1 MPSTGLARIPD
12 AARVLVGLAAGFGI
26 GLGLAGT
33 TRPSLLLLVAAAETV
48 GALWVNAI
56 RMTVVP
62 LVAALLISR
71 IAGTSGPASRVG
83 AKALALFVCLAAA
96 SALFAAVVAS
106 PIINALPLDPAA
118 LDRLRAQA
126 VAPASD
132 VPPFRDWL
140 TALVP
145 PNAVKAA
152 ADGAL
157 LPFVVFVVCFA
168 FALSRTEEETRQTL
182 VRLFDAIT
190 RTMFVLIG
198 WIIRLSPVGVLA
210 LGLSLAARGG
220 IGVVS
225 ALGVYVA
232 LVSILLVA
240 ATLLLYPVVKFAGG
254 VSFRRFARACAPVQV
269 IAFSTRSSFASLPV
283 LVDRAE
289 RSLNIS
295 PHVSGV
301 VLPIAVSVFKF
312 GMPLMRFTGACFIA
326 RLFGVPL
333 GWVDVLALA
342 AALTAVSFY
351 TPGVPSGSLVILA
364 PIFDVFGLPTE
375 GIGLL
380 LAVDLVPDMFV
391 TVSNTT
397 ADMAVAVLLS
407 RPGAIS
413 KTGTGVY
420 AAR

>member
-1 MPSTGLARIPD
+1 MGAAGLARIPD
-12 AARVLVGLAAGFGI
+12 AARVLIGLVAGFGI
-26 GLGLAGT
+26 GLALAGT
-33 TRPSLLLLVAAAETV
+33 TRPRLLLVVAISETV
-48 GALWVNAI
+48 GTLWVNAI

-71 IAGTSGPASRVG
+71 IAGTSGTAGKLG
-83 AKALALFVCLAAA
+83 ARALALFVFLAAA
-96 SALFAAVVAS
+96 GALCTALIV
-106 PIINALPLDPAA
+106 PPLIHALPLDPDT
-118 LDRLRAQA
+118 LDRIRASA

-168 FALSRTEEETRQTL
+168 FAVSRTDAGSRETI
-182 VRLFDAIT
+182 VRFFDAIT

-198 WIIRLSPVGVLA
+198 WIIRLSPVGVFA
-210 LGLSLAARGG
+210 LGLTLAARGG
-220 IGVVS
+220 TGVVS
-225 ALGVYVA
+225 ALGLYVA
-232 LVSILLVA
+232 TVSILLA
-240 ATLLLYPVVKFAGG
+240 LATLLLYPIVKAAGG
-254 VSFRRFARACAPVQV
+254 VSFVRFARAAAPVQA

-289 RSLNIS
+289 HALGVR
-295 PHVSGV
+295 PEVSGI
-301 VLPIAVSVFKF
+301 VLPIAVSIFKF
-312 GMPLMRFTGACFIA
+312 GMPIMRFTGTYFIA
-326 RLFGVPL
+326 RLFGVQL
-333 GWVDVLALA
+333 GFVEVLALS
-342 AALTAVSFY
+342 AALTAASFY

-364 PIFDVFGLPTE
+364 PIYEAFGVPVE

-391 TVSNTT
+391 TVANTT
-397 ADMAVAVLLS
+397 ADLAVAALLS
-407 RPGAIS
+407 KPS
-413 KTGTGVY
+413 
-420 AAR
+420 